1 MSKRILAL
9 ALACF
14 LSCAP
19 AWAALQDELQALT
32 EHLLAEGEGQLPAG
46 GRIHQP
52 AIVEAFYAE
61 LDYQP
66 AWRDRD
72 QAARVL
78 EILKDSFAEGLEPED
93 YHYSELMSLWRDRD
107 ALMQD
112 YDRRRARFDVLL
124 TDGILLY
131 IRHLLEGK
139 VDPRTLDPSYNYSRI
154 DFKPADVSARLRSA
168 IADNRIPQIV
178 EQVRPS
184 QPFYHQMKSALAYYR
199 NLDRTQSFRPMPDNA
214 VLKPGQSHANVP
226 LVRQRLRDLGYQVA
240 TDGSGTAYDP
250 GLESAV
256 REFQDD
262 HGIDVDGVIGR
273 QSYTF
278 LNMSYSARVDS
289 LRINMDRV
297 RWLSQSVSDD
307 YIVVNIAGFEL
318 YYHRGEELQWETPV
332 MTGTTQHQTPIFT
345 AKLKYLEFNPIWTV
359 PRSIIGRSLLPKFK
373 ANPQYV
379 NDNNYHLY
387 DRHGKQ
393 VDPMSIDW
401 ASASIRNFPYSVVQ
415 QPGDKNA
422 LGRVKFIFP
431 NRYAVYLHDTPSRE
445 LFSRSARAFS
455 SGCVRVKQPLE
466 FASVLLNDPQRWSVD
481 QVRDLVASRK
491 PQERV
496 YLDRDVDVMLMYW
509 TTSPTEGGRLQ
520 FHADVYGKD
529 PAALAALNAAP
540 RVF

>member
-1 MSKRILAL
+1 MSKQILAIV
-9 ALACF
+9 LACF
-14 LSCAP
+14 LHCTP
-19 AWAALQDELQALT
+19 AWADLQHELQMLT
-32 EHLLAEGEGQLPAG
+32 EHLLVEGGGQLPAG

-52 AIVEAFYAE
+52 AIVEEFYAE
-61 LDYQP
+61 LGYQP
-66 AWRDRD
+66 AWQDRD

-78 EILKDSFAEGLEPED
+78 ELLKASFEEGLEPDD
-93 YHYSELMSLWRDRD
+93 YHYTQLMTLWSDRD

-131 IRHLLEGK
+131 IRHLLQGK
-139 VDPRTLDPSYNYSRI
+139 VDPRTLDPSYNYSRL
-154 DFKPADVSARLRSA
+154 DFEPRDISARLRSA
-168 IADNRIPQIV
+168 IADNRIPEIV
-178 EQVRPS
+178 EQVRPP

-199 NLDRTQSFRPMPDNA
+199 ELDQTRTFRPIPDNA
-214 VLKPGQSHANVP
+214 VLKPGQSHSNIPA
-226 LVRQRLRDLGYQVA
+226 LRQRLRDLGYQVSA
-240 TDGSGTAYDP
+240 DNGQPIYGP

-256 REFQDD
+256 RQFQAD

-273 QSYTF
+273 QSYNF

-297 RWLSQSVSDD
+297 RWISQSISDD

-318 YYHRGEELQWETPV
+318 YYHRGQEFQWETPV
-332 MTGTTQHQTPIFT
+332 MTGTIQHQTPIFT

-387 DRHGKQ
+387 NRQGKQ

-401 ASASIRNFPYSVVQ
+401 ASASISNFPYSVVQ

-431 NRYAVYLHDTPSRE
+431 NRYAVYLHDTPSRA

-466 FASVLLNDPQRWSVD
+466 FASVLLNDPQRWSVE

-509 TTSPTEGGRLQ
+509 TTSPTGDGRLQ

-529 PAALAALNAAP
+529 PAALAALNAMP
-540 RVF
+540 RVN